1 MEKIT
6 HKDISL
12 QSVKKISSPL
22 SPKRPRTDC
31 TNSGKSRFDVPELL
45 MFRKTVGSPSLTR
58 TLQKNAG
65 LICTAEDGDMQDEKP
80 YEQQKDSKL
89 KVTLIT
95 KVSTSHTDNRHTG
108 PSAERHFLHLEKDEK
123 PSVTETDKLSSYSAD
138 DAGGVLAKCHTPKDS
153 GADTSSHPDYQWQG
167 KSLED
172 GPPGGCRLPS
182 ASNEDRRQVQNS
194 VNPIQAATLISGDE
208 EVRCQCDYTYEDA
221 WSQSAEVE
229 ESNQKGDE
237 HRFSKN
243 ILFSEEEKEGKSLIS
258 ASDYGVSKS
267 FCSNREEDP
276 SGNLAEGGK
285 NFEKISELQIRE
297 NENVAVCDGATKE
310 QVHEN
315 GMSENP
321 ISSAARSTE
330 GSVVSHDGV
339 LARNIA
345 IETAS
350 LEVDDFCGANG
361 EHAAGEMIAKA
372 GSEAA
377 DHTTETPMPAR
388 ISQEPAEGDND
399 AGSLSVI
406 DPAIWNETDR
416 HAEEKCC
423 NSESTAGVELSVK
436 VCEMETPPSLYSDVR
451 PLQKISN
458 SEQFY
463 DQSRTQQCKDERD
476 DLCQSYTEPP
486 SYSITTNETR
496 GMTGDGGSCRWESS
510 PSSVP
515 HRPTKPLPAGD
526 ERQEI
531 LGTVGHQL
539 KEQDQSGC
547 FSVGLDP
554 LKTQQVGYSQTGN
567 VRMDMTTEIK
577 GREEPSSFED
587 EIITNRKEKLFQQ
600 NEDEEDTTKI
610 STVDNIT
617 DWIEGEISTC
627 DNILTLCFEDELGER
642 LECLFDH
649 PYSADISMLEE
660 TTWEKESVEEAIE
673 SVSEE
678 ALMHQ
683 NEHKA
688 DMAEISPD
696 KHIGEEAQ
704 GNELTPSSGDEEG
717 NKLSYFEYQLKT
729 ETFTVGNKDDILAFS
744 DAVVPGPYDLSQRCH
759 SQITD
764 NHTAPNY
771 NDTFPLVPSAFTL
784 YDRVPE
790 GFDTFDD
797 GDAGP
802 LLTSLPGQLLKTPQQ
817 QLYNSITESDEHEK
831 IPEKEEEEE
840 ELERFELHTE
850 NLAIGFLTS
859 DTNCSELGGFFSE
872 ADVIA
877 VGRPEQ
883 QPNCE
888 SDSCKHID
896 EDLNLPPGSERPVTD
911 VNKGTKFEMKKQF
924 DTVLKE
930 LKLYFDISIS
940 DFVGDSREL
949 SPVQCG
955 HIAAACKEHLS
966 SPELRRHKD
975 TSSDEADEDRS
986 LEMCGGDPVVSCIA
1000 GSRDGE
1006 QEVPF
1011 GNHLCQEASAE
1022 KHREPQ
1028 ETEQKRKPWGPSFM
1042 CPPLLEQLNH
1052 RQTRRLEP
1060 LRTCTRPIRV
1070 GLSKRARTKHLH
1082 RPHPYK

>member
-1 MEKIT
+1 M
-6 HKDISL
+6 H
-12 QSVKKISSPL
+12 
-22 SPKRPRTDC
+22 
-31 TNSGKSRFDVPELL
+31 
-45 MFRKTVGSPSLTR
+45 
-58 TLQKNAG
+58 
-65 LICTAEDGDMQDEKP
+65 DEKP

-108 PSAERHFLHLEKDEK
+108 PSAERHFLHLEEDEK

-138 DAGGVLAKCHTPKDS
+138 DAGGVLAECHTPKDS

-172 GPPGGCRLPS
+172 GPPGGCSLPS
-182 ASNEDRRQVQNS
+182 ASNEDGRQVQNS
-194 VNPIQAATLISGDE
+194 VNLIQAATLSPGDE
-208 EVRCQCDYTYEDA
+208 EVRCQCDYTYEDTC
-221 WSQSAEVE
+221 SQSAEVE

-237 HRFSKN
+237 HRFSEN
-243 ILFSEEEKEGKSLIS
+243 IIYSEEEKQGKSLIS
-258 ASDYGVSKS
+258 AGDYGFSKS

-285 NFEKISELQIRE
+285 NSQKISELQIRE
-297 NENVAVCDGATKE
+297 NENVVVCDGDTKE
-310 QVHEN
+310 QVNEN

-330 GSVVSHDGV
+330 GSVVSHDV
-339 LARNIA
+339 ALARNIA

-350 LEVDDFCGANG
+350 LEVDDFCGVNG

-372 GSEAA
+372 RSEAA

-406 DPAIWNETDR
+406 DPAIWSETDR
-416 HAEEKCC
+416 HTEEKCC

-476 DLCQSYTEPP
+476 DLCPSYTEPP
-486 SYSITTNETR
+486 SYSITTKETR
-496 GMTGDGGSCRWESS
+496 GMTGDEGSCRWKSS
-510 PSSVP
+510 PSSGP
-515 HRPTKPLPAGD
+515 HRSTKPLPAGD
-526 ERQEI
+526 ERQGI

-554 LKTQQVGYSQTGN
+554 LKTQQVEYSQTGN
-567 VRMDMTTEIK
+567 VRMDTTTEIK
-577 GREEPSSFED
+577 AREETTSFGD
-587 EIITNRKEKLFQQ
+587 EIITDREEKLFQQ

-627 DNILTLCFEDELGER
+627 DDILTLCFEDELGER

-660 TTWEKESVEEAIE
+660 TTQEKESVEEAIE
-673 SVSEE
+673 TVSE
-678 ALMHQ
+678 ADLLHR

-696 KHIGEEAQ
+696 KHVSDEGE

-729 ETFTVGNKDDILAFS
+729 ETFTVGNKDDVLAFS

-764 NHTAPNY
+764 SHTAPNY
-771 NDTFPLVPSAFTL
+771 NDTFPPVPSAFTL

-790 GFDTFDD
+790 GFDTFEKIQLSPDDDDD

-817 QLYNSITESDEHEK
+817 QLYNSITASDNEK
-831 IPEKEEEEE
+831 IPEKEMEE
-840 ELERFELHTE
+840 ELERFERHTE
-850 NLAIGFLTS
+850 NLAIGFLNS
-859 DTNCSELGGFFSE
+859 DTNCSKLTGFMSE

-877 VGRPEQ
+877 VGRPQ
-883 QPNCE
+883 RQPNC
-888 SDSCKHID
+888 IQ
-896 EDLNLPPGSERPVTD
+896 EDLNPPPGSDRPATD
-911 VNKGTKFEMKKQF
+911 VNEGPKFDMKKQF

-940 DFVGDSREL
+940 DFAGDSRES
-949 SPVQCG
+949 SPVQG
-955 HIAAACKEHLS
+955 GDRAAACKEHLS

-975 TSSDEADEDRS
+975 TSSDDADEDRS
-986 LEMCGGDPVVSCIA
+986 LEMCGDDPVVSCIT

-1028 ETEQKRKPWGPSFM
+1028 ETEQKRKPWSPSFM
-1042 CPPLLEQLNH
+1042 CPPFLEQLNH
-1052 RQTRRLEP
+1052 SEFQIVMAEQATGASENVHTANQSRTFKESQDQTPTPSSPLQMNNRKKATQVDMRLIAMVTGHAP
-1060 LRTCTRPIRV
+1060 HAPPPICT
-1070 GLSKRARTKHLH
+1070 SSLH
-1082 RPHPYK
+1082 SYSHHSSMEDDAGSSSLVATAV